1 MEALVRFG
9 ENYGVAF
16 QHADDLADE
25 DHVSTQTEARQRLRA
40 LTQAALDALSPFD
53 KRAEPLRALAR
64 RLAVG

>member
-9 ENYGVAF
+9 EHYGVAF

-25 DHVSTQTEARQRLRA
+25 EHVGTQAEARQRLQT
-40 LTQAALDALSPFD
+40 LTQVALDALSPFD

-64 RLAVG
+64 RLAAG